1 MTPPDKSRKNNNSDD
16 TFVLV
21 DTEHPGI
28 GNVDVPETEVRR
40 LDKPI
45 PGNRQGADQGSR
57 QGADRGSRQG
67 GEQPSREGRDP
78 PGTEGGAPG
87 PDASSGV

>member
-1 MTPPDKSRKNNNSDD
+1 MTPPDKSRKNKNSED

-21 DTEHPGI
+21 DTDHPGI
-28 GNVDVPETEVRR
+28 GNVDLPETEVRR

-45 PGNRQGADQGSR
+45 PGSRQSADPGSR
-57 QGADRGSRQG
+57 QSGDHASRQG
-67 GEQPSREGRDP
+67 GEP

-87 PDASSGV
+87 PEASSGV

>member
-1 MTPPDKSRKNNNSDD
+1 MTPPDKSRKNNSED

-28 GNVDVPETEVRR
+28 GNVDLPETEVRR

-45 PGNRQGADQGSR
+45 PGSRQSADQGSR
-57 QGADRGSRQG
+57 QSGDHASRQG
-67 GEQPSREGRDP
+67 GEP

-87 PDASSGV
+87 PEASSGV

>member
-1 MTPPDKSRKNNNSDD
+1 MTPPDKTRKNNNSED

-28 GNVDVPETEVRR
+28 GNVDLPETEVRR

-57 QGADRGSRQG
+57 QGGDGSSRQG
-67 GEQPSREGRDP
+67 GEP

-87 PDASSGV
+87 PESSSGV

>member
-1 MTPPDKSRKNNNSDD
+1 MTPPDKSRKNKQGED

-57 QGADRGSRQG
+57 QGADDASRQG
-67 GEQPSREGRDP
+67 GES

-87 PDASSGV
+87 PEASSGV

>member
-1 MTPPDKSRKNNNSDD
+1 MTPPDNSRKNNNSED

-28 GNVDVPETEVRR
+28 GNVDLPETEVRR

-45 PGNRQGADQGSR
+45 PGNRQSADQGSR
-57 QGADRGSRQG
+57 QSGDHSSRQG
-67 GEQPSREGRDP
+67 GEP

-87 PDASSGV
+87 PEASSGV

>member
-1 MTPPDKSRKNNNSDD
+1 MTPPDKSRKNNKSDD

-28 GNVDVPETEVRR
+28 GNVDLPETEVRR

-45 PGNRQGADQGSR
+45 PGNRQGADAGSR
-57 QGADRGSRQG
+57 HSANPGSRQG
-67 GEQPSREGRDP
+67 GDHASRQGGDP
-78 PGTEGGAPG
+78 PGAEGGAPG
-87 PDASSGV
+87 PEASSGV

>member
-1 MTPPDKSRKNNNSDD
+1 MTPPDKSRKNKND

-28 GNVDVPETEVRR
+28 GNVDLPETEVRR
-40 LDKPI
+40 MDRPI
-45 PGNRQGADQGSR
+45 PGSRQSADQGSR
-57 QGADRGSRQG
+57 QG
-67 GEQPSREGRDP
+67 GEP

>member
-1 MTPPDKSRKNNNSDD
+1 MTPPDKSRKNKNSND

-45 PGNRQGADQGSR
+45 PGNRQGADPGAR
-57 QGADRGSRQG
+57 QSGHQPSRQG
-67 GEQPSREGRDP
+67 GEP

>member
-1 MTPPDKSRKNNNSDD
+1 MTPPDKSRKNKNSED

-45 PGNRQGADQGSR
+45 PGNRQGADPGSR
-57 QGADRGSRQG
+57 QSGGQPSRQG
-67 GEQPSREGRDP
+67 GEP

-87 PDASSGV
+87 PESSSGV